1 MASSLQDSRPA
12 RMWKALSEE
21 RRMAAATAFW
31 ADENAV
37 AEQAE
42 MLGIIARQI
51 NFRPK
56 SVMTLPIER
65 KARLLARNQQVSDI
79 VAARLLVAYH
89 LAHQRPM
96 MKAFLD
102 KLGMPHE
109 DGLLND
115 DVKAP
120 GADVM
125 KAAVQQVMTEFPED
139 DARLYFTTLLLQDPQ
154 TWGGLEEALT
164 SKE

>member
-1 MASSLQDSRPA
+1 MTLSLQDSRPA
-12 RMWKALSEE
+12 KIWKGLSEE
-21 RRMAAATAFW
+21 RRLEAAAAFW
-31 ADENAV
+31 ADEHAL

-42 MLGIIARQI
+42 MMGIIARQI

-56 SVMTLPIER
+56 SVMTLPAER
-65 KARLLARNQQVSDI
+65 KARLLARNTQVSDL

-115 DVKAP
+115 DVKPPEAE
-120 GADVM
+120 ALKTV
-125 KAAVQQVMTEFPED
+125 AAEIMSEYPEA

-164 SKE
+164 QGG